1 MITLTQV
8 IKYVRDD
15 WGYMIAG
22 NRDESRIKSTS
33 EVFTPNP
40 LVHHML
46 DTFVEP
52 ESIKDNFLDPSCGDG
67 QILSEIL
74 IRKLELL
81 GKEEITYEEF
91 GKALSTIYGVDLM
104 IDNVDLCR
112 KRLSCGIKEKNIVS
126 IVEKNIV
133 RHDALTYEYKFPAM
147 NAKRRLE
154 EQKLRES
161 ETLKS
166 IFENPDFGI
175 KEG

>member
-1 MITLTQV
+1 MITLAQIV
-8 IKYVRDD
+8 KYVRDD
-15 WGYMIAG
+15 WGYMITG

-33 EVFTPNP
+33 EVFTPNT
-40 LVHHML
+40 LVRHML

-74 IRKLELL
+74 IRKLMLL
-81 GKEEITYEEF
+81 DKEEITYEEF

-112 KRLSCGIKEKNIVS
+112 KRLSCGIKEKNIVN

-133 RHDALTYEYKFPAM
+133 RHDAIIYEYDFPSM
-147 NAKRRLE
+147 NK
-154 EQKLRES
+154 KTS
-161 ETLKS
+161 S
-166 IFENPDFGI
+166 
-175 KEG
+175 